1 MSENTAGYT
10 KVVVPVVQ
18 DIPAGIADKVLAG
31 LQSNYKTYETGK
43 GEDIKT
49 HDTEFVVAGVGDY
62 RRIEHNGRL
71 GAPLKANMA
80 AFAGGVVW
88 QLSQTAPAAPAA
100 PAAE

>member
-1 MSENTAGYT
+1 MSENTAGYV
-10 KVVVPVVQ
+10 KVLVPVVQ
-18 DIPAGIADKVLAG
+18 DVPAAIVNTVLAG
-31 LQSNYKTYETGK
+31 LQAEYPSYETGK

-100 PAAE
+100 E